1 MLNINMLCFSHRPS
15 QIRVSG
21 GAAGPQR
28 EALLPS
34 DNVGH
39 RQVYAHHLHP
49 HRGPGLPAV
58 RPYIRKA
65 KVRQQGT

>member
-1 MLNINMLCFSHRPS
+1 MLNINMLRFSRRHS
-15 QIRVSG
+15 QIRVSD

-34 DNVGH
+34 DNVRR

-65 KVRQQGT
+65 EVRQQ